1 MIKIKKAEAQLVAIE
16 KSKTIIGYINDI
28 LADEELKSEQIN
40 PFIATVNINF
50 GYYTIEGKSMC
61 TLDISVPKK
70 RETYDKHLNLGI
82 EHNNWEVLYEQVL
95 SDLLVFLESD
105 SVGLSNFSVEQGIRG
120 GTFAG
125 VHLYNL
131 NNCHIKIN
139 FKPYSDKLIED
150 YNRKYKEISNSLEK
164 GQSSKMGI

>member
-61 TLDISVPKK
+61 TLDISVPEK

-131 NNCHIKIN
+131 NNFHIKIN